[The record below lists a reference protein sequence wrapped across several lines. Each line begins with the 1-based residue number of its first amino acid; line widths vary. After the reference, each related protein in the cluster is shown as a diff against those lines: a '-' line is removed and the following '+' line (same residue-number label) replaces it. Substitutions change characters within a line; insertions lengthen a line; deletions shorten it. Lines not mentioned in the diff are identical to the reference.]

1 LPKDKQTKE
10 YQTLCEK
17 KQIAVQVLMSLLL
30 AFREEILPWTEDA
43 LREVIS
49 AKTINPNMKKKVK
62 EFVG

>member
-1 LPKDKQTKE
+1 
-10 YQTLCEK
+10 
-17 KQIAVQVLMSLLL
+17 MSLLL